1 MTADAFP
8 VEPLPATV
16 ARARHG
22 GAQAGYFGPAHAP
35 RFAWLHRPDTAQCRI
50 GLVIVPA
57 FGYEAVCSRR
67 ALKHL
72 AEDAARAGML
82 ALRVD
87 LDGTGDSAGDDFAPE
102 RVDAW
107 IASIG
112 DACDLARSAG
122 AQRLVLVGIRLGAT
136 LATIASQARNDIAGL
151 VAIAGVS
158 SGKRFLREGKMLQMA
173 LGLTPRE
180 VPALADVHE
189 IAGFALT
196 AQTRA
201 ALSAIDL
208 TRPAVSAWS
217 ASGGRG
223 APPVLMLERDD
234 LPSDDAWVSALR
246 ASGAIVDVRRVPG
259 YVEMMLDPHRNA
271 IPRAMIGAAVEFAQ
285 HCGLAADQGAGA
297 PHAPQAL
304 RMRMSG
310 PINGPIGG
318 PATTTDAAGTWVEE
332 AVAIDDCVF
341 GIATWPQTP
350 VQRAVLLL
358 NAGAVA
364 HHGPNRLHVALARRL
379 AALGF
384 LVLRFDQSGLGDSQ
398 TRPGNAENVVYGVDA
413 IADIGRA
420 VAWSRQAGASEVV
433 LAGLCSGAYHALR
446 AGLADQPV
454 NAIIAI
460 NPLAFH
466 YTAGASLEV
475 APSQIVGEASRYASS
490 VRSLKSWKKVLR
502 GEVNLF
508 SVARTVASRVVMK
521 ARSALANVMRRLHV
535 ALPDDL
541 GSDLLSL
548 AGRGIALHFIFA
560 ASDPGLSMLREE
572 GGSAVDTLLED
583 GRLDIAIIEGADHT
597 FTPLWSHPLLIDTI
611 MHVLGC

>member
-1 MTADAFP
+1 MDMTADVAV
-8 VEPLPATV
+8 VESPPAPV
-16 ARARHG
+16 ARAPLG
-22 GAQAGYFGPAHAP
+22 SVQAGYFGPAQSP
-35 RFAWLHRPDTAQCRI
+35 RFAWLHRPATAHCPI

-72 AEDAARAGML
+72 AEDAARDGML

-87 LDGTGDSAGDDFAPE
+87 LDGTGDSAGDDFAPA

-107 IASIG
+107 VASIG

-122 AQRLVLVGIRLGAT
+122 AERLVLVGIRLGAT
-136 LATIASQARNDIAGL
+136 LATIAAQARDDVAGL

-158 SGKRFLREGKMLQMA
+158 SGKRFLREGRMLQMA

-189 IAGFALT
+189 VAGFALT
-196 AQTRA
+196 AQTRM
-201 ALSAIDL
+201 ALSAIDF
-208 TRPAVSAWS
+208 TRSPSSAWS
-217 ASGGRG
+217 PAS
-223 APPVLMLERDD
+223 ASAPPPVLLLERDD
-234 LPSDDAWVSALR
+234 LPGDDAWASALR
-246 ASGAIVDVRRVPG
+246 ASGAMVDVRRVPG
-259 YVEMMLDPHRNA
+259 YAEMMLDPHRNE
-271 IPRAMIGAAVEFAQ
+271 IPQAMIEAAVAFAR
-285 HCGLAADQGAGA
+285 HCALPARASSRL
-297 PHAPQAL
+297 PHAWQAL
-304 RMRMSG
+304 STRVPMVDDSG
-310 PINGPIGG
+310 SFM
-318 PATTTDAAGTWVEE
+318 EE
-332 AVAIDDCVF
+332 AVAIDDAVF
-341 GIATWPQTP
+341 GIATWPHAP

-358 NAGAVA
+358 NPGAVA
-364 HHGPNRLHVALARRL
+364 HHGPNRLHVELARRL

-384 LVLRFDQSGLGDSQ
+384 LVLRFDQSGLGDSKV
-398 TRPGNAENVVYGVDA
+398 RAGNAGNVVYGVDA
-413 IADIGRA
+413 VADIGLA
-420 VAWSRQAGASEVV
+420 VAWSRRAGAREVV

-446 AGLADQPV
+446 AGLAEQQI

-466 YTAGASLEV
+466 YTAGDSLEV
-475 APSQIVGEASRYASS
+475 APSQIVGEANRYASS
-490 VRSLKSWKKVLR
+490 MRNLQSWKKLLR
-502 GEVNLF
+502 GQVNLLA
-508 SVARTVASRVVMK
+508 VARTVATRVVMK
-521 ARSALANVMRRLHV
+521 ARNALANVMRRLHV

-560 ASDPGLSMLREE
+560 AADPGLSMLREE
-572 GGSAVDTLLED
+572 GGTAVDALMEE
-583 GRLDIAIIEGADHT
+583 GKLDIAIIEGADHT